1 MFIKKY
7 QERLWKIVELP
18 ELFINSMNMYN
29 VFQFI
34 SNDDLDGLVNYL
46 VGAVEK
52 LQLIGAD
59 FAVISANTPHIVFDQ
74 VRGKV
79 YLPFIC
85 IVETTCNK
93 AARINARRLGLLG
106 TKFTMENDFFHRP
119 FERVG
124 IE

>member
-1 MFIKKY
+1 MSDMKYAGIVGGLGLESTVDDLQMFIKKY
-7 QERLWKIVELP
+7 QESLGKIVELP
-18 ELFINSMNMYN
+18 ELFINSINMYN

-74 VRGKV
+74 VRGKS
-79 YLPFIC
+79 
-85 IVETTCNK
+85 
-93 AARINARRLGLLG
+93 
-106 TKFTMENDFFHRP
+106 
-119 FERVG
+119 
-124 IE
+124 